1 MSFPPIFPPS
11 FSFLPPPRFSLFS
24 LYLVGQRL
32 GRRDRDRV
40 PSVHAHGVE
49 VLDGAD
55 DDDVVRQVLF
65 RGFLIFQKKKRAFF
79 TPVPTPPPPRP
90 PPPPKKK
97 GKNRISYP
105 HHFELILLPPEQRLL
120 DEDLVGQ
127 GGRDT
132 SRDDFLF
139 CFLKRVIE
147 RERERE
153 KER

>member
-65 RGFLIFQKKKRAFF
+65 RGYVISRKKRRVFLSAVRTSLPTSNPPPPQKKK
-79 TPVPTPPPPRP
+79 
-90 PPPPKKK
+90 KK
-97 GKNRISYP
+97 
-105 HHFELILLPPEQRLL
+105 QA
-120 DEDLVGQ
+120 
-127 GGRDT
+127 
-132 SRDDFLF
+132 
-139 CFLKRVIE
+139 
-147 RERERE
+147 
-153 KER
+153 